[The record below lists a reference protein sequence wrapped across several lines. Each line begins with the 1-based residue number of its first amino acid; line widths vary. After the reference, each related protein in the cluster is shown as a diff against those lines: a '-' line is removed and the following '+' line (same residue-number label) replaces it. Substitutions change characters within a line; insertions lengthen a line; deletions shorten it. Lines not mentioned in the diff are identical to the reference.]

1 MSGTSVERLF
11 DEFAAAYAR
20 GERPDVAAA
29 LARAGEEADALA
41 SLLDA
46 FLAAVPARE
55 TRAEDVELMQARLAG
70 EPPLL
75 ALRLRR
81 RLTRDAVV
89 EALMGLLG
97 LDPGKRGK
105 VRAYFSDLETGVLAP
120 LGVMREVWDAL
131 EQVLGADVRALA
143 GLQPP
148 SLPPAAPAFYRL
160 GDGEIAPSAGA
171 SASGAAAADD
181 GGPDEVDR
189 LFSGGG
195 DAGEATPR

>member
-20 GERPDVAAA
+20 GERPDVAAV

-89 EALMGLLG
+89 DALMGLLR
-97 LDPGKRGK
+97 LDPGKRTK
-105 VRAYFSDLETGVLAP
+105 VRAYFSDLEAGVLDPKGVAP
-120 LGVMREVWDAL
+120 AVWDAL
-131 EQVLGADVRALA
+131 GKVLGADAVARALA
-143 GLQPP
+143 GGKGV
-148 SLPPAAPAFYRL
+148 SLSVETAYYRVAGKPELAGADAVAPAPPAA
-160 GDGEIAPSAGA
+160 
-171 SASGAAAADD
+171 
-181 GGPDEVDR
+181 GPDRPDEIDR
-189 LFSGGG
+189 LFTSGN
-195 DAGEATPR
+195 